1 MQLQHWLKKEQ
12 KTEIN
17 LRTLIII
24 TSAVLIASTAAVA
37 ALFWW
42 LDRPVPAYIT
52 PGLPGQDNAPKA
64 RSPGEKV
71 EIGKFFKKF
80 SDDYDRSLTGEWG
93 QFRGRDSSNICRDGI
108 PLADAWPRQ
117 GPRILWSQKL
127 GEGHAAAAIYKGRV
141 FVLDYIEELKA
152 DMLRCFSLDDG
163 HELWRRWYIV
173 DVKRNHGRSRT
184 VPAVNENVA
193 VTIGPKC
200 QVMCVNSGSGDLLWG
215 IDLIAEYGSI
225 VPQWYTGQCPLIDG
239 SAVVLAPA
247 GKDVLLMGV
256 DAVSGKVLWK
266 TPNPSGWKMSH
277 SSVVPMTFYGHRMY
291 VYCALG
297 GIAGIS
303 AEPQDAGKIL
313 WESSA
318 WSPSVVA
325 PSPQQLPDGMVFAA
339 AGYGF
344 GCVTLKIKHES
355 DGTFKA
361 EVVKSFNPRQAL
373 SLEQQSPILYNNTI
387 YGIRPKDA
395 GDGRCQLTGANPG
408 NVAEFIYASGRE
420 LRFGLGPFIV
430 ADNKFYV
437 LDDNGT
443 LTMMKIE
450 GADGKILGSQ
460 RIIEGNDAW
469 GPLAVA
475 DGRMIL
481 RDLNQMVCIDLTG
494 KIEVQGKVKNG
505 KE

>member
-1 MQLQHWLKKEQ
+1 M
-12 KTEIN
+12 
-17 LRTLIII
+17 RTLIII
-24 TSAVLIASTAAVA
+24 SAAVLIASAAAVA

-42 LDRPVPAYIT
+42 LDRPVPAYVV
-52 PGLPGQDNAPKA
+52 PGLPGQDNAPKE
-64 RSPGEKV
+64 RSRGEKV
-71 EIGKFFKKF
+71 EIGKFFRKF
-80 SDDYDRSLTGEWG
+80 SDDSDSGLTGEWSR
-93 QFRGRDSSNICRDGI
+93 FRGGDSSNICNDGV
-108 PLADAWPRQ
+108 PLADAWPKQ

-141 FVLDYIEELKA
+141 FVLDYIEEIKA
-152 DMLRCFSLDDG
+152 DALRCFSLADG
-163 HELWRRWYIV
+163 RELWRRWYIV

-200 QVMCVNSGSGDLLWG
+200 QVMCVSSVNGDLLWG
-215 IDLIAEYGSI
+215 IDLVAEYGSA

-239 SAVVLAPA
+239 SVVVLAPA
-247 GKDVLLMGV
+247 GKDVLMTGV

-266 TPNPSGWKMSH
+266 TPNPAGWKMSH
-277 SSVVPMTFYGHRMY
+277 SSVTPMTFDGRRMY
-291 VYCALG
+291 VYCAQG

-303 AEPQDAGKIL
+303 AEPADAGKIL
-313 WESSA
+313 WESSV

-325 PSPQQLPDGMVFAA
+325 PSPQQLPGGMVFAT

-344 GCVTLKIKHES
+344 GSVVLRIKHEN

-361 EVVKSFNPRQAL
+361 ETIKSFNPRQAL
-373 SLEQQSPILYNNTI
+373 SLEQQSPILYNNTL

-395 GDGRCQLTGANPG
+395 GAGRCQMVGADPG
-408 NVAEFIYASGRE
+408 NIAEFIYAGGRE

-430 ADNKFYV
+430 ADNKFYI

-443 LTMMKIE
+443 LTMMKID
-450 GADGKILGSQ
+450 GSDGKILGSH
-460 RIIEGNDAW
+460 RIIDGNDAW

-494 KIEVQGKVKNG
+494 KIKDREEVKNHG

>member
-1 MQLQHWLKKEQ
+1 M
-12 KTEIN
+12 
-17 LRTLIII
+17 RTLIII
-24 TSAVLIASTAAVA
+24 SAAVLITSAAAVA

-42 LDRPVPAYIT
+42 LDRPVPEYVT
-52 PGLPGQDNAPKA
+52 PGLPGQDNAPKERA
-64 RSPGEKV
+64 RGDKA
-71 EIGKFFKKF
+71 EIGKFFRKL
-80 SDDYDRSLTGEWG
+80 SDEYDHSLTGEWSR
-93 QFRGRDSSNICRDGI
+93 FRGGDSSNICRDGV
-108 PLADAWPRQ
+108 PLADAWPKS
-117 GPRILWSQKL
+117 GPRILWSQKM
-127 GEGHAAAAIYKGRV
+127 GEGHAAAAIFKGKV

-152 DMLRCFSLDDG
+152 DVLRCFSLADG

-200 QVMCVNSGSGDLLWG
+200 QVMCVNSANGGFLWG
-215 IDLIAEYGSI
+215 IDLVAEYGSTI
-225 VPQWYTGQCPLIDG
+225 PQWYTGQCPLIDG
-239 SAVVLAPA
+239 SAVILAPA
-247 GKDVLLMGV
+247 GKDVLMTGI

-266 TPNPSGWKMSH
+266 TPNPAGWKMSH
-277 SSVVPMTFYGHRMY
+277 SSIIPMTFDGHKMY
-291 VYCALG
+291 VYCAQG

-303 AEPQDAGKIL
+303 AEPGDAGKIL
-313 WESSA
+313 WECSA

-325 PSPQQLPDGMVFAA
+325 PSPQQLPDGMVFAT

-344 GCVTLKIKHES
+344 GSVILKIKHES

-373 SLEQQSPILYNNTI
+373 SLEQQSSILYNNTI

-395 GDGRCQLTGANPG
+395 GDGRCQLVGADPG
-408 NVAEFIYASGRE
+408 NIAEYVYASGGE

-430 ADNKFYV
+430 ADGKFYI

-450 GADGKILGSQ
+450 GANGKILGSH
-460 RIIEGNDAW
+460 RIIDGSDAW

-494 KIEVQGKVKNG
+494 KIKSQEEEMDDGKK
-505 KE
+505 

>member
-1 MQLQHWLKKEQ
+1 M
-12 KTEIN
+12 
-17 LRTLIII
+17 II
-24 TSAVLIASTAAVA
+24 TAAVLIASTTAVA

-42 LDRPVPAYIT
+42 MDRPVPAYVT
-52 PGLPGQDNAPKA
+52 PSLPGQDNAPKERA
-64 RSPGEKV
+64 RGDKA
-71 EIGKFFKKF
+71 EIGKFFRKF
-80 SDDYDRSLTGEWG
+80 SDEYDHSLTGEWSR
-93 QFRGRDSSNICRDGI
+93 FRGGDSSNICRDGV
-108 PLADAWPRQ
+108 PLADAWPKS
-117 GPRILWSQKL
+117 GPRILWSQKM

-152 DMLRCFSLDDG
+152 DVLRCFSLADG

-200 QVMCVNSGSGDLLWG
+200 QVMCVNSANGGFLWG
-215 IDLIAEYGSI
+215 IDLVAEYGSTI
-225 VPQWYTGQCPLIDG
+225 PQWYTGQCPLIDG

-247 GKDVLLMGV
+247 GKDVLMTGI

-277 SSVVPMTFYGHRMY
+277 SSIIPMTFDGHKMY
-291 VYCALG
+291 VYCAQG

-303 AEPQDAGKIL
+303 AEPGDAGKIL
-313 WESSA
+313 WECSA

-325 PSPQQLPDGMVFAA
+325 PSPQQLPDGMVFAT

-344 GCVTLKIKHES
+344 GSVILKIKHES

-373 SLEQQSPILYNNTI
+373 SLEQQSSILYNNTI

-395 GDGRCQLTGANPG
+395 GDGRCQLAGAAPG
-408 NVAEFIYASGRE
+408 NIAEYVYASGGE
-420 LRFGLGPFIV
+420 LRFGLGPV
-430 ADNKFYV
+430 HRCGRQV
-437 LDDNGT
+437 LH
-443 LTMMKIE
+443 
-450 GADGKILGSQ
+450 
-460 RIIEGNDAW
+460 
-469 GPLAVA
+469 P
-475 DGRMIL
+475 
-481 RDLNQMVCIDLTG
+481 
-494 KIEVQGKVKNG
+494 
-505 KE
+505 